1 MTRTYTR
8 FPYTTLFRSGIAAVK
23 GQRSKPLDD
32 GDKIAERAR
41 FERAV
46 PLARNAPLAPGCLQ
60 PLGHL
65 SMIWCR
71 LPGSNWRPPAYEAGA
86 LPAELRRHAMVRPAG
101 LEPAQPCGHGSL
113 KPARLPVPPRAQ
125 KNGTPSGI

>member
-1 MTRTYTR
+1 MKLVAPPGFEPGNGGTKTRCLTAWLR
-8 FPYTTLFRSGIAAVK
+8 GSGIPSRIRTGISAVK
-23 GQRSKPLDD
+23 EQRPKPLDD

-101 LEPAQPCGHGSL
+101 LELAQIGS
-113 KPARLPVPPRAQ
+113 A
-125 KNGTPSGI
+125 